1 MNKRNI
7 YIAVLLL
14 FACFTFAQTS
24 QKFSLEQNSLAT
36 SREYSTTSKMP
47 ELVVQEGHNETIEVI
62 QFSADG
68 KYLLTAEPKV
78 IKIWDVRTGLLIKS
92 INKFASNGSFG
103 KSNVAFAPNG
113 KFCVYINKE
122 ESLECYD
129 FELDRNWVFDSKLAK
144 NKAHDIAFAPNGKI
158 FAVANGDFINIYDS
172 ENFHFLYMLSK
183 KNVGLW
189 HQLVFDNTS
198 KYLLADSF
206 EGVQLWDVEKRFIRL
221 NIGIH
226 SKNHCFSENGKYI
239 ALIDEVNAVPVIK
252 IVDREKIKIVQE
264 IEIHKSI
271 YSVQFSKDNE
281 KLFAVSDNFFILDF
295 LDGRVI
301 GEIKLDGHYS
311 EVFTISPDEK
321 FVAIGFGLTSGISI
335 FSLDGYEKV
344 ADISAPAELSI
355 WNYDDDS
362 DTVSCFNKHVS
373 WIYNEDNGCVSI
385 KTNMGFSPLSNS
397 IFKDGVVGVFYDE
410 SDKTQKIGIL
420 NFSNNKIQKFKNL
433 SEVTRFFAN
442 SDSKVIVFQKNN
454 KVYIYDVEKQKSIL
468 KYETKID
475 YCINSFLSPSKQFA
489 VNENI
494 LECYIEIYMTKKNK
508 IKFFEGMSY
517 PTFSNDDKYCA
528 MQQQDGGIV
537 IYETSKWSIIKDWKK
552 LGNYKPLCFSH
563 DKKNVLLLNYSDRKS
578 YLYSI
583 DTGKTIKTFP
593 EFEKAV
599 FNYDDSKIIGSTF
612 NDLLYIYSAKTKK
625 LLCSVAVDN
634 YGDWLSYT
642 PEGYFNGNEGGI
654 NNFVHLVNGMEVSEL
669 GQYAET
675 FFRPDIVAAKLR
687 GEDISKNENFLT
699 LSDIAV
705 SGEAP
710 IVQFTQN
717 STNSKNRDIT
727 VNFSVQDMGGGI
739 GSVYLKLNDK
749 VIQLADG
756 SRKLELVGG
765 NANTAQKTNG
775 KTTQFSHL
783 ITLQNGENT
792 IEAYATNSAGVIESR
807 HATTKISWKGN
818 TAKPNL
824 YVLAVGVN
832 KYRDKSLWLNYAV
845 PDATSI
851 ADSFKSVKGN
861 LYGNVSVSTV
871 FDADV
876 TSLGIAKAFD
886 SLSAKVTADDVFIFY
901 LSGHGT
907 AHTDGDYYFIPVD
920 FRFRNADSIVESG
933 LSKHFITENLSKIKA
948 QKTLVMLDTCNS
960 GAFISTGARGM
971 AEKTAIDRLSR
982 ATGQATIAA
991 SSDTQC
997 AMEGYEGHGIFTY
1010 VILEALS
1017 GKADV
1022 NKDGYVS
1029 LAELSAY
1036 AEEKVPDYSYSKWGY
1051 EQFPQVDLRKQAN
1064 FPLVGR

>member
-335 FSLDGYEKV
+335 FSLAGYELRK
-344 ADISAPAELSI
+344 
-355 WNYDDDS
+355 
-362 DTVSCFNKHVS
+362 
-373 WIYNEDNGCVSI
+373 
-385 KTNMGFSPLSNS
+385 
-397 IFKDGVVGVFYDE
+397 
-410 SDKTQKIGIL
+410 
-420 NFSNNKIQKFKNL
+420 KNL
-433 SEVTRFFAN
+433 
-442 SDSKVIVFQKNN
+442 
-454 KVYIYDVEKQKSIL
+454 
-468 KYETKID
+468 
-475 YCINSFLSPSKQFA
+475 
-489 VNENI
+489 NI
-494 LECYIEIYMTKKNK
+494 
-508 IKFFEGMSY
+508 
-517 PTFSNDDKYCA
+517 
-528 MQQQDGGIV
+528 
-537 IYETSKWSIIKDWKK
+537 
-552 LGNYKPLCFSH
+552 
-563 DKKNVLLLNYSDRKS
+563 
-578 YLYSI
+578 
-583 DTGKTIKTFP
+583 
-593 EFEKAV
+593 
-599 FNYDDSKIIGSTF
+599 
-612 NDLLYIYSAKTKK
+612 
-625 LLCSVAVDN
+625 
-634 YGDWLSYT
+634 
-642 PEGYFNGNEGGI
+642 
-654 NNFVHLVNGMEVSEL
+654 
-669 GQYAET
+669 
-675 FFRPDIVAAKLR
+675 
-687 GEDISKNENFLT
+687 
-699 LSDIAV
+699 
-705 SGEAP
+705 
-710 IVQFTQN
+710 
-717 STNSKNRDIT
+717 
-727 VNFSVQDMGGGI
+727 
-739 GSVYLKLNDK
+739 
-749 VIQLADG
+749 
-756 SRKLELVGG
+756 
-765 NANTAQKTNG
+765 
-775 KTTQFSHL
+775 
-783 ITLQNGENT
+783 
-792 IEAYATNSAGVIESR
+792 
-807 HATTKISWKGN
+807 
-818 TAKPNL
+818 
-824 YVLAVGVN
+824 
-832 KYRDKSLWLNYAV
+832 
-845 PDATSI
+845 
-851 ADSFKSVKGN
+851 
-861 LYGNVSVSTV
+861 
-871 FDADV
+871 
-876 TSLGIAKAFD
+876 
-886 SLSAKVTADDVFIFY
+886 
-901 LSGHGT
+901 
-907 AHTDGDYYFIPVD
+907 
-920 FRFRNADSIVESG
+920 
-933 LSKHFITENLSKIKA
+933 
-948 QKTLVMLDTCNS
+948 
-960 GAFISTGARGM
+960 
-971 AEKTAIDRLSR
+971 
-982 ATGQATIAA
+982 
-991 SSDTQC
+991 
-997 AMEGYEGHGIFTY
+997 
-1010 VILEALS
+1010 
-1017 GKADV
+1017 
-1022 NKDGYVS
+1022 
-1029 LAELSAY
+1029 
-1036 AEEKVPDYSYSKWGY
+1036 
-1051 EQFPQVDLRKQAN
+1051 
-1064 FPLVGR
+1064 